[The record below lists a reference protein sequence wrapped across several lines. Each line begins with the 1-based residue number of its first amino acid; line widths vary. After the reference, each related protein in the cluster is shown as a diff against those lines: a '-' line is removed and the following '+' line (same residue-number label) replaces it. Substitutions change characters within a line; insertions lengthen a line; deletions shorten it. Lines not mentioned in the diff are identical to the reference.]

1 MKHYALVLA
10 AALLLFAGCSEPKK
24 GRTATSS
31 SSSSLKTKTV
41 EFKKVTPL
49 LEGERYDFV
58 MEMKI
63 EWPERGGSTKALKN
77 IQKGI
82 TGLLF
87 GNSLETTDLEHAMKA
102 YNDRSAEF
110 YIEDNIELVTE
121 TDEDW
126 GFMLTWEE
134 SIKGNFLKEYN
145 GMISYVSLVYGYSG
159 GAHGMSTKSAR
170 TFFLNDGDT
179 VSVDDLFKRGYE
191 EQLTKALRKNLPL
204 CVEDMEML
212 FETEIYPSETFYVTA
227 AGLTYVYQP
236 YEIGSY
242 ALGIVEIT
250 IPWKEIKDILK

>member
-1 MKHYALVLA
+1 MKRYALVLA

-24 GRTATSS
+24 GRKAP
-31 SSSSLKTKTV
+31 SSLQTKTL

-49 LEGERYDFV
+49 LEGERYDFT
-58 MEMKI
+58 MEMNI
-63 EWPERGGSTKALKN
+63 EWPERGGSAKALKK

-87 GNSLETTDLEHAMKA
+87 GKSLETTDIEYAMKA
-102 YNDRSAEF
+102 YNDRSVEF

-212 FETEIYPSETFYVTA
+212 FETEIYPSETFYVTD